1 MTKSTE
7 NKNQKVTNK
16 GDLVSSISEITK
28 LSKATSKLVLDHL
41 LYSIQQGLK
50 AGQEVRIKE
59 LGTFRVIERK
69 AGMGRNPRTGEPIK
83 IKVAKLPKF
92 RASKTLKEAIF

>member
-1 MTKSTE
+1 MKKSTE

-16 GDLVSSISEITK
+16 GDLISSIAELTK
-28 LSKATSKLVLDHL
+28 LSKATSTMVLDNL

-50 AGQEVRIKE
+50 AGEEVRIKE
-59 LGTFRVIERK
+59 LGIFRVIKRK

-83 IKVAKLPKF
+83 IKAANLPKF
-92 RASKTLKEAIF
+92 KASKALKDAIA